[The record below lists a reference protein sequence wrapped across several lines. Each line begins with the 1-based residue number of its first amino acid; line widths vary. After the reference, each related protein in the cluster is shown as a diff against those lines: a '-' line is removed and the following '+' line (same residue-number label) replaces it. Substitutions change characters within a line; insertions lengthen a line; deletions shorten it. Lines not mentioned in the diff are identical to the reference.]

1 MAYVELHAASAFSF
15 LRGGSFPEQIAEV
28 AGALGMPAAALLDR
42 NGVYGSQRFSVAARE
57 QGVRPI
63 VGCEL
68 TMEDGSV
75 LPVLVKSK
83 TGYANLCALLTAAHL
98 RSKVKGECAVQW
110 SELPEFS
117 EGLVALLWSA
127 GCQPAVFGSL
137 PKTSARAP
145 REWRTSVRQAAERS
159 RLTACAPRSPA
170 DHAQRL
176 IDAFGGDNIYVE
188 LQRHFLR
195 GEEKRN
201 RALLDLAEQFRLTTI
216 ATNGVQYA
224 TTHGRE
230 VLDVFTCIREH
241 THLDVAGKL
250 LTENAERH
258 LKSDR
263 EMRALFRDLPEAI
276 TNTERLAERLEFS
289 LENIGYAFP
298 NFPVPAGH
306 DMNSFLRTITWFG
319 AQQRYEAVSTKVRRQ
334 IEEELGLIA
343 RLGFSG
349 YFLIVWDIVNFCREH
364 NVMVQGRGSAANSA
378 VCFCLGITP
387 VDPVSNHLV
396 FERFLSESR
405 KGWPDID
412 LDLPSG
418 DRRESVIQEVYRRY
432 GKHGAAMTANVI
444 TYRGRSAAR
453 EIGKALNF
461 APNILDRFS
470 HLFANGDFPHTMDLE
485 AQIEQAGLP
494 NAHPRMPAFVRLYR
508 ALYGLPRHL
517 GQHSGGMI
525 ICQNK
530 LSSFV
535 PLENASMP
543 GRVVAQ
549 WDKDDCEDL
558 GIVKVDLLGLGMM
571 SVMQDA
577 FELCR
582 ERGRPLDLAHIP
594 KDDAATYEMM
604 EQADTIGVFQI
615 ESRAQMATLPRMKP
629 KCFYDVVIE
638 VAIIRPG
645 PIQGDMVHP
654 YLNRRAGKEPVTY
667 FDERLQPILGRT
679 LGVPLFQEQLL
690 KIAMIM
696 ANFSGD
702 EAEELRR
709 ALSFHRS
716 QERIS
721 KVSVK
726 LRAAMQKNQVAP
738 EAIEKIMQSI
748 TSFALYGFPESHAI
762 SFAILA
768 YGSAYLKVHRAPEF
782 YASLLNNQPMGFYAP
797 ATIVKDARRHGVKTL
812 PVCAAQSEWN
822 CVVIS
827 DETIRLG
834 FCVVHG
840 LRREHAEELVRQRAQ
855 EEFTS
860 LDDLRRRV
868 AFSKEELRGLALLG
882 AFNCFSEH
890 RRNAIWKVEE
900 ARYGDLLEVTT
911 REAKKSPL
919 AQMTMAERVQADYT
933 AMSLT
938 TGPHPM
944 KLLRA
949 ELPEA
954 WRAADLAQA
963 RHSSIVQIAGNV
975 ICRQRPGT
983 AKGFVFISLE
993 DETGVSNAIVTPDL
1007 FEKMRLLITEEPFL
1021 IIEGEVQNS
1030 DGVVLIKTRTIKP
1043 IAQAKI
1049 GGSASHDFH

>member
-1 MAYVELHAASAFSF
+1 MSYVELHASSAFSF
-15 LRGGSFPEQIAEV
+15 LRGGSFPEHLAEV
-28 AGALGMPAAALLDR
+28 AAELELPALALLDR
-42 NGVYGSQRFSVAARE
+42 NGVYGAQRFSVAARE
-57 QGVRPI
+57 KGVRPI

-68 TMEDGSV
+68 SMADGSI
-75 LPVLVKSK
+75 LPVLVETKE
-83 TGYANLCALLTAAHL
+83 GYKNLCELLTQAHL
-98 RSKVKGECAVQW
+98 RSEKGSCAVEW
-110 SELPEFS
+110 NELAKFAT
-117 EGLVALLWSA
+117 GLVALL
-127 GCQPAVFGSL
+127 GSESR
-137 PKTSARAP
+137 PRRA
-145 REWRTSVRQAAERS
+145 Q
-159 RLTACAPRSPA
+159 
-170 DHAQRL
+170 QL
-176 IDAFGGDNIYVE
+176 IDTWGRSHVFVE
-188 LQRHFLR
+188 IQRHFLR
-195 GEEKRN
+195 GEERIN
-201 RALLDLAEQFRLTTI
+201 QQLCDLAETFRLPVI

-224 TTHGRE
+224 TPSGRE
-230 VLDVFTCIREH
+230 VVDVFTCIREH
-241 THLDVAGKL
+241 THLDGAGKL
-250 LTENAERH
+250 LTQNAERH

-263 EMRALFRDLPEAI
+263 QMRDLFRDLPEAI
-276 TNTERLAERLEFS
+276 TNTERLAARLEFS

-298 NFPVPAGH
+298 DFPVPTGH
-306 DMNSFLRTITWFG
+306 NMDSFLRTIVWFG
-319 AQQRYEAVSTKVRRQ
+319 AQQRYEAVSAKVRQQ
-334 IEEELGLIA
+334 IEEELRLIQK
-343 RLGFSG
+343 LGFSG

-418 DRRESVIQEVYRRY
+418 DRRESVIQEIYRRY

-444 TYRGRSAAR
+444 SYRGRSAAR

-461 APNILDRFS
+461 SPSILDRFS
-470 HLFANGDFPHTMDLE
+470 HLFANGDFPHTLDLA

-494 NAHPRMPAFVRLYR
+494 KAHPRMPAFVSLYR
-508 ALYGLPRHL
+508 AIYGLPRHL

-525 ICQNK
+525 ICQNR

-594 KDDAATYEMM
+594 KDDPATFEMM
-604 EQADTIGVFQI
+604 QQADTIGVFQI

-654 YLNRRAGKEPVTY
+654 YLNRRAGREEITY
-667 FDERLQPILGRT
+667 FDDRLEPVLGRT
-679 LGVPLFQEQLL
+679 LGVPLFQEQML

-716 QERIS
+716 QERMN
-721 KVSVK
+721 KVSIK
-726 LRAAMQKNQVAP
+726 LRDAMARNNIAP
-738 EAIEKIMQSI
+738 EVIEKVLQSI

-782 YASLLNNQPMGFYAP
+782 YASLLNNQPMGFYSP
-797 ATIVKDARRHGVKTL
+797 ATIVKDAHRHGVKML
-812 PVCAAQSEWN
+812 PVCVLRSEWN
-822 CVVIS
+822 CTVLS
-827 DETIRLG
+827 DDTVRLG
-834 FCVVHG
+834 FCVVNG
-840 LRREHAEELVRQRAQ
+840 LSSRAC
-855 EEFTS
+855 
-860 LDDLRRRV
+860 
-868 AFSKEELRGLALLG
+868 G
-882 AFNCFSEH
+882 
-890 RRNAIWKVEE
+890 
-900 ARYGDLLEVTT
+900 
-911 REAKKSPL
+911 
-919 AQMTMAERVQADYT
+919 
-933 AMSLT
+933 
-938 TGPHPM
+938 
-944 KLLRA
+944 
-949 ELPEA
+949 
-954 WRAADLAQA
+954 
-963 RHSSIVQIAGNV
+963 
-975 ICRQRPGT
+975 
-983 AKGFVFISLE
+983 
-993 DETGVSNAIVTPDL
+993 
-1007 FEKMRLLITEEPFL
+1007 
-1021 IIEGEVQNS
+1021 
-1030 DGVVLIKTRTIKP
+1030 RTC
-1043 IAQAKI
+1043 
-1049 GGSASHDFH
+1049 